1 MFNRILFRS
10 VDRFNPKRSAALL
23 GPALSLSMLSAPQ
36 EWPCVPIHAL
46 SELSTEFQLQ
56 RLISP
61 QEAVRKST
69 DPSILLAVGV
79 QDAPLIGRSFHA
91 SYPYKLLA
99 TAACPVISFLT
110 TVPASGHS
118 PITSPRIRRAS
129 SRSGSSSATFREV
142 G

>member
-10 VDRFNPKRSAALL
+10 VDRFNLSVLERFR
-23 GPALSLSMLSAPQ
+23 GQQLSLSMLSAPQ
-36 EWPCVPIHAL
+36 ELPCVPIHAL

-79 QDAPLIGRSFHA
+79 QDAPLIGRSCMQAIRTNCSQRLHA
-91 SYPYKLLA
+91 
-99 TAACPVISFLT
+99 
-110 TVPASGHS
+110 
-118 PITSPRIRRAS
+118 R
-129 SRSGSSSATFREV
+129 
-142 G
+142 